1 MDMQIITYTGKPV
14 SFGTSPKVSIKTG
27 ENLGYKKIGNLHHFV
42 KVDGK
47 TIKLKEDIAARL
59 LANTSLSQ
67 NVNDIL
73 THLRS
78 FAIQRLRLLLL
89 TFQHRWR
96 LDDKA
101 GRGWQQVNNKLF
113 WYNLP
118 MRMVSQ
124 DEYNVIV
131 RFVFTD
137 KNMRLLLLFPRGV
150 SNPRYQVGQ
159 PIVRDLL
166 ELFRQYVLQINQ
178 RFNQK
183 LSVKGFDFQLPADL
197 RLYIPEVEMLPAV
210 ITTSEFRWKSLT

>member
-1 MDMQIITYTGKPV
+1 MDMQIVTYTGKPV
-14 SFGTSPKVSIKTG
+14 SFGTSPKVSVQTG
-27 ENLGYKKIGNLHHFV
+27 EKLGYKKIGSLHHFV

-47 TIKLKEDIAARL
+47 TIKLKDNIATRF

-89 TFQHRWR
+89 TFQHRWS
-96 LDDKA
+96 LDDKT

-118 MRMVSQ
+118 MRMVTQ

-131 RFVFTD
+131 RFIFTD
-137 KNMRLLLLFPRGV
+137 KNMRLLLLFPRDV
-150 SNPRYQVGQ
+150 SNPRYQVSQ

-166 ELFRQYVLQINQ
+166 ELFRQYVMQVNQ
-178 RFNQK
+178 RFNQR
-183 LSVKGFDFQLPADL
+183 LSVTGFSFQLPADL
-197 RLYIPEVEMLPAV
+197 RLYVSEVEMLPAV
-210 ITTSEFRWKSLT
+210 ITTGDFQWKSLT